1 MNALARYKGS
11 VKLAA
16 IGDALGWMTEFEKSP
31 EDLKFKYG
39 VDFITKFFDW
49 EKKVGGR
56 FYGYKDDIKAGSY
69 SDDTQL
75 LLAVAR
81 SIKEDGTVD
90 QNYFS
95 KIELPNWLLYAR
107 GAGRTI
113 KNAARKIE
121 RKSAAWN
128 NNFFTFKA
136 GKATIDYR
144 ESGANGAAMRVLPIA
159 LANFGDV
166 EKIKKEIFSNSIVT
180 HGHPRAIAGAMLY
193 GIAVDTILQLSA
205 ENFDYTTFL
214 TRLGKD
220 IHAKLSI
227 PFINDPKLKAW
238 EIAWNKND
246 NSIVFNELYDDVI
259 SEIQQYLRDTY
270 KYIKEGIADFEA
282 LTKLGCYNYETK
294 GSGVSTVIAG
304 IFLVCKYSNNPLKS
318 IEIAVNSIG
327 TDTDSI
333 AAFAGGLVGALN
345 GQKIIPERWKTV
357 QDIKYLDKISEKLLE
372 ISEGRAEAN
381 DVAIEPN
388 PMSINVINSD
398 SYKHEDKVY
407 FEPLGNGL
415 ITYIDRQ
422 DAVTKGKFN
431 LILSVEFELG
441 QSCVFSK
448 LLSSNS
454 DSKDDEVNDWI
465 IENKSKFNDKEYKEL
480 LNLKSKNNLEK
491 IIELLLNKIPD
502 RNEQ

>member
-1 MNALARYKGS
+1 MNALSKYKGS
-11 VKLAA
+11 IKLAA
-16 IGDALGWMTEFEKSP
+16 IGDALGWMTEFEKTP
-31 EDLKFKYG
+31 EDLERKYG
-39 VDFITKFFDW
+39 VIFITKYFDW
-49 EKKVGGR
+49 TKKVGGR
-56 FYGYKDDIKAGSY
+56 FYGYEDDIKAGSY

-75 LLAVAR
+75 LLSVAR

-136 GKATIDYR
+136 GKITIDYR
-144 ESGANGAAMRVLPIA
+144 ESGANGAAMRILPIA

-166 EKIKKEIFSNSIVT
+166 EKIKKEIFSNSIIT

-193 GIAVDTILQLSA
+193 GISIDIILQLSP
-205 ENFDYTTFL
+205 ENFDYKIFL

-220 IHAKLSI
+220 IHKKLSI
-227 PFINDPKLKAW
+227 PFINDPKLKEW
-238 EIAWNKND
+238 ETEWNKND
-246 NSIVFNELYDDVI
+246 NNIVFKELYDIVI

-270 KYIKEGIADFEA
+270 KYIKGNVSDFEA
-282 LTKLGCYNYETK
+282 LSKLGCYKYETK

-304 IFLVCKYSNNPLKS
+304 IFFVCKYSNEPLKGV
-318 IEIAVNSIG
+318 ENAVNSIG

-345 GQKIIPERWKTV
+345 GQKIIPERWKKV
-357 QDIKYLDKISEKLLE
+357 QDIKYLDKISERLLD
-372 ISEGRAEAN
+372 ISEDRALFN
-381 DVAIEPN
+381 DTPIERN
-388 PMSINVINSD
+388 LTSINTINSD
-398 SYKHEDKVY
+398 NYKQEDKIY

-415 ITYIDRQ
+415 ITKINKQ
-422 DAVTKGKFN
+422 DAITKGKFN
-431 LILSVEFELG
+431 IILSVEFELG

-448 LLSSNS
+448 LLSYNNESL
-454 DSKDDEVNDWI
+454 KDNTNDWI
-465 IENKSKFNDKEYKEL
+465 ISNKSKFNDKEYKEL
-480 LNLKSKNNLEK
+480 KNLKSQRNLKK
-491 IIELLLNKIPD
+491 IIELLLIKIPD
-502 RNEQ
+502 RNE

>member
-1 MNALARYKGS
+1 MNALTKYKGS
-11 VKLAA
+11 IKLAA
-16 IGDALGWMTEFEKSP
+16 IGDALGWITEFEKSP
-31 EDLKFKYG
+31 EALKSKYG
-39 VDFITKFFDW
+39 VDYITNFYHW

-56 FYGYKDDIKAGSY
+56 FYGFKDAIKAGSY

-121 RKSAAWN
+121 RKSATWN

-136 GKATIDYR
+136 GKATMDYR
-144 ESGANGAAMRVLPIA
+144 ESGANGAAMRILPIA
-159 LANFGDV
+159 LANFGDA

-193 GIAVDTILQLSA
+193 GFAVDTILQLSP
-205 ENFDYTTFL
+205 ENFDYRIFL
-214 TRLGKD
+214 TKLGKD

-227 PFINDPKLKAW
+227 PFINDPQLKEW
-238 EIAWNKND
+238 EITWNKKN
-246 NSIVFNELYDDVI
+246 NTKVFNDLYEDVI
-259 SEIQQYLRDTY
+259 SEIQQGLRDNY
-270 KYIKEGIADFEA
+270 KYIKESVSDFEA
-282 LTKLGCYNYETK
+282 LSNLECYKYETK

-304 IFLVCKYSNNPLKS
+304 IFLVCKYSNDPLKS

-345 GQKIIPERWKTV
+345 GQTIIPERWKMV

-372 ISEGRAEAN
+372 ISEGRAEVN
-381 DVAIEPN
+381 EYPDVPN
-388 PMSINVINSD
+388 PISINSINSNI
-398 SYKHEDKVY
+398 YKPEDKV
-407 FEPLGNGL
+407 FFKPLGNGL
-415 ITYIDRQ
+415 ITNIDKQ
-422 DAVTKGKFN
+422 DSATKGKYNIIF
-431 LILSVEFELG
+431 SVEFEIG

-448 LLSSNS
+448 LLSNND
-454 DSKDDEVNDWI
+454 DSQEDDAND
-465 IENKSKFNDKEYKEL
+465 
-480 LNLKSKNNLEK
+480 
-491 IIELLLNKIPD
+491 
-502 RNEQ
+502 

>member
-1 MNALARYKGS
+1 MNALTKYKGS
-11 VKLAA
+11 IKLSA
-16 IGDALGWMTEFEKSP
+16 IGDALGWMTEFERSP
-31 EDLKFKYG
+31 KDLKKKYG

-56 FYGYKDDIKAGSY
+56 FYGYKDTIKAGSY

-95 KIELPNWLLYAR
+95 KIELPNWILYAR

-121 RKSAAWN
+121 RKSATWN

-159 LANFGDV
+159 LANFGDA
-166 EKIKKEIFSNSIVT
+166 EKIKREIFSNSIIT

-193 GIAVDTILQLSA
+193 GIAIDAILQLSP
-205 ENFDYTTFL
+205 ESFDYKIFL
-214 TRLGKD
+214 TKLGKD
-220 IHAKLSI
+220 IHEKLSI
-227 PFINDPKLKAW
+227 PFIDDPKLKKW
-238 EIAWNKND
+238 ETTWNKNNNNIIFRD
-246 NSIVFNELYDDVI
+246 LYNKVI
-259 SEIQQYLRDTY
+259 SEIQQGLRNTY
-270 KYIKEGIADFEA
+270 KYIREGVSDFEA
-282 LTKLGCYNYETK
+282 LSRLGCYKYETK

-304 IFLVCKYSNNPLKS
+304 IFLVCKYSNDPLKS

-327 TDTDSI
+327 ADTDSI

-345 GQKIIPERWKTV
+345 GQAIIPERWKAV
-357 QDIKYLDKISEKLLE
+357 QDIGYLDKISEKLLE
-372 ISEGRAEAN
+372 ISEGRLKAN
-381 DVAIEPN
+381 NTPIKPN
-388 PMSINVINSD
+388 PISINVIDSD
-398 SYKHEDKVY
+398 DYKLKDKVHFY
-407 FEPLGNGL
+407 PLGNGL
-415 ITYIDRQ
+415 ITRIDKQ
-422 DAVTKGKFN
+422 NTITKGKYN
-431 LILSVEFELG
+431 IILSVEFEIG

-448 LLSSNS
+448 LLSNNS
-454 DSKDDEVNDWI
+454 DPQEDGANNWL
-465 IENKSKFNDKEYKEL
+465 IENRSKFDHNEYNEL
-480 LNLKSKNNLEK
+480 ISLKSKGDLEK
-491 IIELLLNKIPD
+491 IIELLLTKIPD
-502 RNEQ
+502 QDEK

>member
-1 MNALARYKGS
+1 MNALTKYKGS
-11 VKLAA
+11 IKLAA

-31 EDLKFKYG
+31 EDLKKKYG
-39 VDFITKFFDW
+39 TDFINQFFDW
-49 EKKVGGR
+49 EKNVGGR

-121 RKSAAWN
+121 RKSATWN

-144 ESGANGAAMRVLPIA
+144 ESGANGAAMRILPIA
-159 LANFGDV
+159 LANFGDI
-166 EKIKKEIFSNSIVT
+166 EKIKKEIFSNSIIT

-193 GIAVDTILQLSA
+193 GIAIDIILQLSP
-205 ENFDYTTFL
+205 ENFHYKIFL

-220 IHAKLSI
+220 IHTKLSI
-227 PFINDPKLKAW
+227 PFIDEHELKAW
-238 EIAWNKND
+238 EVEWEKKG
-246 NSIVFNELYDDVI
+246 NSVVFKELYDDVI
-259 SEIQQYLRDTY
+259 SEVQQYLRDTY
-270 KYIKEGIADFEA
+270 KYIKEGISDFEA
-282 LTKLGCYNYETK
+282 LSKLGCYKYETK

-304 IFLVCKYSNNPLKS
+304 IFLVCKYSNDPLKS
-318 IEIAVNSIG
+318 IENAVNSIG

-357 QDIKYLDKISEKLLE
+357 QDIKYLDKISERLLE
-372 ISEGRAEAN
+372 ISEGRASFN
-381 DVAIEPN
+381 DASIEPN
-388 PMSINVINSD
+388 TISINIINSD
-398 SYKHEDKVY
+398 NYKQGDKIY

-415 ITYIDRQ
+415 VTKIDKQ
-422 DAVTKGKFN
+422 DAVTKGKYN
-431 LILSVEFELG
+431 IILLVEFELG

-448 LLSSNS
+448 LLSNNN
-454 DSKDDEVNDWI
+454 DSLEDNTNDWI
-465 IENKSKFNDKEYKEL
+465 VANKSKFNDKEYKDL
-480 LNLKSKNNLEK
+480 KILKSKRNWEK
-491 IIELLLNKIPD
+491 IIELLLTKIPD
-502 RNEQ
+502 RDEQ